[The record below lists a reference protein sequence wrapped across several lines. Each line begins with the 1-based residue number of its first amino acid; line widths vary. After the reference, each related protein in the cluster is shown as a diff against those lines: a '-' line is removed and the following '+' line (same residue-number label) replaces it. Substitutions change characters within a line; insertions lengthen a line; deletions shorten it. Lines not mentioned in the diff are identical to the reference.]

1 MASKTSSGFN
11 LLLVT
16 SLGILL
22 FIAGSIAGFFI
33 WKSVEQNT
41 RTQPP
46 AYVDLGKV
54 VAQVGGGYFIR
65 TGVQLEVKNDETMK
79 LIKSRENSI
88 RQVVQNGFSSAPGHD
103 IYSPESKLLM
113 QEAIMSHLN
122 QHLGRPAVRA
132 VYFSDFLV
140 SAG

>member
-1 MASKTSSGFN
+1 MATKTSNSFS

-33 WKSVEQNT
+33 WKNIEKNT
-41 RTQPP
+41 KPQPP

-65 TGVQLEVKNDETMK
+65 TGVQLEVKNQEAMK
-79 LIKSRENSI
+79 LIKSKESSVI
-88 RQVVQNGFSSAPGHD
+88 QVVQRGFSSAPGQD
-103 IYSPESKLLM
+103 IYSPESKILM
-113 QEAIMSHLN
+113 QEAIQSHLN
-122 QHLGRPAVRA
+122 QHLGRSAVRA